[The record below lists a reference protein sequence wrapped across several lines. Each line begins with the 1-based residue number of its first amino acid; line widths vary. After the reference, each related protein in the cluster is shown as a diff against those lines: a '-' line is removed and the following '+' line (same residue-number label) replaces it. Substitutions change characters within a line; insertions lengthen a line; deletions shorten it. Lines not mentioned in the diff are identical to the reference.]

1 MTDQP
6 PLPPPERDWRQARR
20 EDRWQEREFRR
31 DSYWGLG
38 GSWVLGLIL
47 IALGAIFLAQNF
59 GYPVPRNWWALFILL
74 PAFACFGGAWSMYQR
89 NGGRVTPP
97 VTSAAVTGLFLTALA
112 VIFLLGV
119 DLGKFWPV
127 ILIVLGVA
135 ALLGGGRWRQ
145 RRPPPFR

>member
-1 MTDQP
+1 MTDR
-6 PLPPPERDWRQARR
+6 PPPPDPDWRDLRR
-20 EDRWQEREFRR
+20 QERWERR
-31 DSYWGLG
+31 QYGRDMQWAPG
-38 GSWVLGLIL
+38 GSWVIGLIL
-47 IALGAIFLAQNF
+47 IGLGAIFLAQNF

-89 NGGRVTPP
+89 NGRRITPP
-97 VTSAAVTGLFLTALA
+97 VTSALVTGLFLTALSA
-112 VIFLLGV
+112 ILLLGI

-145 RRPPPFR
+145 TRPPRAP